1 MSRLTELAEKIDNRE
16 ARIGV
21 IGLGYVGLPL
31 AVEFAKAGFEVTGFD
46 IDASKVDAIQAK
58 TSYIEDVP
66 EEDLAKAVDEGRLH
80 ASSDFAGLTR
90 LDVINICVPT
100 PLTRTKDPDVSH
112 MASAVEEIRRRL
124 RSGQLVILAST
135 TPNDAG
141 GHPAGCALAMTD
153 EHPSRGV
160 CPDSIGD
167 YSQNVLGQEIKHDLQ
182 IPFTPTV
189 GEYYHLIVQRTG
201 GHDTTNEL
209 FVPMLEES
217 GLEVGEDFSL
227 AFAPERIDP
236 ANKVFTVRNV
246 PKVVGG
252 QTPLCT
258 ELASKIFGT
267 IFDEIV
273 PVSSTQSAEMV
284 KLLENTFRAINIGL
298 ANEVALMCERLGL
311 DVWEVIEAA
320 ATKPYG
326 FMKFLPGPGL
336 GGHCIPVDPS
346 YLSWKMK
353 SLNFPAR
360 FIDLATDIN
369 SRMPEHVCERVADLL
384 NQDRKA
390 VNGAKILVLGV
401 AYKSN
406 VGDMRESPALDVI
419 RILAEKGAGV
429 SYSDPH
435 VPSIEVDGVKYED
448 VGAEASTL
456 AEADLCVILTDHQAY
471 DYKGIVENA
480 KRVFDT
486 RNAARDVT
494 EHREKITKL

>member
-1 MSRLTELAEKIDNRE
+1 MSRLTELADRIESRD

-31 AVEFAKAGFEVTGFD
+31 AVEFAQAGFDVTGFD
-46 IDASKVDAIQAK
+46 IDSSKVDSIEK
-58 TSYIEDVP
+58 GVSYIEDVP
-66 EEDLAKAVDEGRLH
+66 SADIKETQSAGRLH
-80 ASSDFAGLTR
+80 ATSDFSELTR
-90 LDVINICVPT
+90 LDIINICVPT

-124 RSGQLVILAST
+124 RSGQLIILGST
-135 TPNDAG
+135 TYPG
-141 GHPAGCALAMTD
+141 
-153 EHPSRGV
+153 
-160 CPDSIGD
+160 
-167 YSQNVLGQEIKHDLQ
+167 
-182 IPFTPTV
+182 
-189 GEYYHLIVQRTG
+189 
-201 GHDTTNEL
+201 TTQEL

-236 ANKVFTVRNV
+236 GNKEFTVRNV

-258 ELASKIFGT
+258 QLASQIFGT
-267 IFDEIV
+267 IFDDIV

-298 ANEVALMCERLGL
+298 ANEIALMCQRLDL

-326 FMKFLPGPGL
+326 YMKFLPGPGL

-369 SRMPEHVCERVADLL
+369 TRMPEHVCERIADLL
-384 NQDRKA
+384 NHDKKS
-390 VNGAKILVLGV
+390 VNGAKILILGV

-406 VGDMRESPALDVI
+406 VGDMRESPALDVM
-419 RILAEKGAGV
+419 RILAEKGGDV
-429 SYSDPH
+429 SYADPH
-435 VPSIEVDGVKYED
+435 VASLDLEGVTYKD
-448 VGAEASTL
+448 VGASDETL
-456 AEADLCVILTDHQAY
+456 AKADLVVILTDHKAF
-471 DYKGIVENA
+471 DYKSIVDNA

-486 RNAARDVT
+486 RNATKDVT
-494 EHREKITKL
+494 ANREKITKL